1 MSECAHCGIEDDRSG
16 GIVVG
21 KPQEGDD
28 TTCNVCLADW
38 LSQNTVLSR
47 RESEV
52 AALKLIGYKHE
63 TIAELMQSFHGE
75 EKPTKSTVDE
85 YSRRMKDK
93 LEKSVAT
100 VNALEK
106 FL

>member
-1 MSECAHCGIEDDRSG
+1 MSECAHCGIEDDREG
-16 GIVVG
+16 GIVVS
-21 KPQEGDD
+21 KPYEGDD
-28 TTCNVCLADW
+28 STCNVCLADH

-52 AALKLIGYKHE
+52 AALKLQGYRHE
-63 TIAELMQSFHGE
+63 TIAELMQAFHGE

-93 LEKSVAT
+93 LEKAVTT
-100 VNALEK
+100 VNDLEK